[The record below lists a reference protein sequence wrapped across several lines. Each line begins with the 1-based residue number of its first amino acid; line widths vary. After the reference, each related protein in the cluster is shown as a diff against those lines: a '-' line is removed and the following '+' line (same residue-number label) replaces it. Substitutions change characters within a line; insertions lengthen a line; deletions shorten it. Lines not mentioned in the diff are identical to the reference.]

1 MKRRDFISRTS
12 GAAVALGVPLR
23 RSLGTSSG
31 AGQSE
36 SAEERLALAQAE
48 RRIDGVLKT
57 QVLEEP
63 NGQDARVGGF
73 ISPAYGFAFAA
84 FNAVELKNLGAL
96 YCHPGSVHYHRA
108 DLARRIDLA
117 LGWLE
122 REQHADGTI
131 DLPTTNFHSPPD
143 TGFVVIDLVL
153 LYRLLERDGTATARG
168 LLPRLEKFLRRAAGA
183 IATGGI
189 HTPNHRWVASS
200 ALAGCYKLF
209 GEPLYLRRIEAWLA
223 EGIDCNADGEYTE
236 LSNAIY
242 NPVSN
247 RALLTMAEALDRP
260 ELLDPVRRNLTMML
274 YCIHMDGEVV
284 TDYSRRQD
292 KLVRAWPGNYYLHYR
307 VMATRDGDGRMATM
321 ADRIVRQS
329 EEHPEQVSLASEL
342 AELMLRPELRG
353 EKVVRAPLPDN
364 YLRHFRES
372 DVVRLRRGSLS
383 ATIVAKSSRFLSARS
398 GGVVLEAVR
407 LAGSFFGKG
416 QFVGSRIEKDGE
428 SFVLRQDLEAGYYQ
442 PFSAGEGIP
451 QPNWEKLDRSRRQRS
466 HICQLKTEVRLT
478 PIEGG
483 FEISIG
489 IDGTDRVPVAL
500 EFWFRPGG
508 ELIAGEGGELVAA
521 NGTTFLVGGSAKYR
535 LGNSGQVGPTG
546 PGSSA
551 GPGSWTIGPGRA
563 DHRWANLRG
572 AEPPIEGAVPL
583 TIAGFTPFRHR
594 LRLVASA

>member
-12 GAAVALGVPLR
+12 GAAVAMGLPPGRSAAGALGQ
-23 RSLGTSSG
+23 
-31 AGQSE
+31 AE

-48 RRIDGVLKT
+48 GRIEAALRT
-57 QVLEEP
+57 QIVDERDP
-63 NGQDARVGGF
+63 RVGGF
-73 ISPAYGFAFAA
+73 VAPAYGFALAA
-84 FNAVELKNLGAL
+84 LNAGELKNLGAL
-96 YCHPGSVHYHRA
+96 YTHRRSVHYHSA

-143 TGFVVIDLVL
+143 TGFVVLDLVL
-153 LYRLLERDGTATARG
+153 LYRLLERDGSAAARG
-168 LLPRLEKFLRRAAGA
+168 WLPRLEKFLRRAAEA

-189 HTPNHRWVASS
+189 HTPNHRWVASG
-200 ALAGCYKLF
+200 ALAGCYRLF
-209 GEPLYLRRIEAWLA
+209 RVPLYRQRIEAWLA

-247 RALLTMAEALDRP
+247 RALLTVAESLDRP
-260 ELLDPVRRNLTMML
+260 ELLAPVRRNLTMML
-274 YCIHMDGEVV
+274 YCIHPDGEVV

-307 VMATRDGDGRMATM
+307 VMATRDNDGRMATM
-321 ADRIVRQS
+321 ADRIVRQAQ
-329 EEHPEQVSLASEL
+329 EQPTQVSLASEL

-353 EKVVRAPLPDN
+353 EQVVRAPLPDN

-372 DVVRLRRGSLS
+372 GVVRIRRGSFS
-383 ATIVAKSSRFLSARS
+383 ATIVAKSSRLLSARS

-407 LAGSFFGKG
+407 LASAFFGKG
-416 QFVGSRIEKDGE
+416 QFVGSRLEQDGE
-428 SFVLRQDLEAGYYQ
+428 TWVLRQELEAGYYQ

-451 QPNWEKLDRSRRQRS
+451 QPDWEKLDRNRRQRS
-466 HICQLKTEVRLT
+466 HLCRLKSEVRLT

-483 FEISIG
+483 FELAIA
-489 IDGTDRVPVAL
+489 IDGTERVPVGL

-508 ELIAGEGGELVAA
+508 ELVAGPGGELARA
-521 NGTTFLVGGSAKYR
+521 NGTTFLVGGSARYQ
-535 LGNSGQVGPTG
+535 LGQS
-546 PGSSA
+546 
-551 GPGSWTIGPGRA
+551 SWTIGPGLA
-563 DHRWANLRG
+563 EHRWASLRG
-572 AEPPIEGAVPL
+572 AEPPIENAIPL
-583 TIAGFTPFRHR
+583 TLAGFTPFRR
-594 LRLVASA
+594 QVKVVATA